1 MRSETLPEEY
11 ATDAI
16 LAINHDR
23 WETVG
28 VLLGET
34 YEFNENHE
42 LFYVASEL
50 ADDY

>member
-16 LAINHDR
+16 LAIDYDR

-28 VLLGET
+28 MLDGECGENDCHSEQVRGT
-34 YEFNENHE
+34 YEHG
-42 LFYVASEL
+42 
-50 ADDY
+50 

>member
-16 LAINHDR
+16 LAIDYDR

-28 VLLGET
+28 AVE
-34 YEFNENHE
+34 NENYCHN
-42 LFYVASEL
+42 FNVAVTQE
-50 ADDY
+50 AEDEE

>member
-16 LAINHDR
+16 LAIDYDR

-28 VLLGET
+28 VVDGECG
-34 YEFNENHE
+34 ENDEMPRHTP
-42 LFYVASEL
+42 ARK
-50 ADDY
+50 DT